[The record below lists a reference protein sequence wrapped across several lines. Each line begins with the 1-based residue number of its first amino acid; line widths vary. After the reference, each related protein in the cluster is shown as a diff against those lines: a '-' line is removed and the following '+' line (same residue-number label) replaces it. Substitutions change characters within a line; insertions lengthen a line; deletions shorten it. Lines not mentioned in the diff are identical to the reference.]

1 MTTLKR
7 NSYSKAKLS
16 PNVQRLKAPSQ
27 RTGDCSFCGVAKE
40 FKEIRTRTPVKSEWS
55 TGNKFVDKVILPRVP
70 YVEVYINIIKLMI

>member
-40 FKEIRTRTPVKSEWS
+40 LKEIRTRTPVKSE
-55 TGNKFVDKVILPRVP
+55 
-70 YVEVYINIIKLMI
+70 